1 MTREEQID
9 WKSKLVKFELYLK
22 NESHFQTE
30 SQFIPWFGLF
40 QLSKL
45 LQQAPTEG
53 ILPVTGASFR
63 PMDLPI
69 DKFVASNMSLDSW
82 SGVYLLIQLKQYPG
96 GRDVNKMWLYLVVEP
111 RFSQGQDTS
120 NMNDTT
126 NSPFERCSPRY
137 HLSQSPSW
145 YRGFI
150 SQSNPLHYLTP
161 LPIQSSS
168 APQSLAIRPS
178 SQATQHQLEP
188 SDTQSQ
194 REDWA
199 RDDDSASLAKIILPP
214 LRKQFLDLSLDWPPL
229 SDENA
234 IPIDN
239 S

>member
-1 MTREEQID
+1 MTREEIID
-9 WKSKLVKFELYLK
+9 WKSKLVKFEQYLK
-22 NESHFQTE
+22 NESYFQTG
-30 SQFIPWFGLF
+30 SQLIPVSGLF
-40 QLSKL
+40 QLSGL

-53 ILPVTGASFR
+53 ILPITGASWG
-63 PMDLPI
+63 PMDLTI
-69 DKFVASNMSLDSW
+69 DRFDAMKKALDSS

-96 GRDVNKMWLYLVVEP
+96 GRDVSKMWLYLVAEP
-111 RFSQGQDTS
+111 RSSHGQDTS

-178 SQATQHQLEP
+178 PQATQHQLEP

-194 REDWA
+194 REDCA
-199 RDDDSASLAKIILPP
+199 RDDDSASLAKILLPP
-214 LRKQFLDLSLDWPPL
+214 LRQQFLDLSLD
-229 SDENA
+229 
-234 IPIDN
+234 
-239 S
+239 